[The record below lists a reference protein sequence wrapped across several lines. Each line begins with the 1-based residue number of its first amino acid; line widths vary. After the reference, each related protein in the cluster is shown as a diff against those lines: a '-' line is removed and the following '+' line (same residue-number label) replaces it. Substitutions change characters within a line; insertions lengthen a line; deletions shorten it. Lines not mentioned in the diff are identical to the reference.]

1 MEQGCWFGVGPAML
15 GSSKGRALVD
25 RMPRERVLT
34 ESDGPF
40 AQFDGRSILPWE
52 ASFAVLGLSAVWAVQ
67 PAEAEQQLAENLMRL
82 GSAPF

>member
-1 MEQGCWFGVGPAML
+1 MLVQCGPSDARQFKGTRSG
-15 GSSKGRALVD
+15 GSHAKG
-25 RMPRERVLT
+25 EVLT